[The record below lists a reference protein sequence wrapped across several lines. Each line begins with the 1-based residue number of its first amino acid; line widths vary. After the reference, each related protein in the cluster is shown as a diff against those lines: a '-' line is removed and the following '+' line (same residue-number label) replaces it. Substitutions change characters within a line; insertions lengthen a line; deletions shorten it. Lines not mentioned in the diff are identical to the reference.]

1 LAAARAAHVV
11 SADFNTYISGM
22 FGASIR
28 FWSLAMYRFTES
40 PATRFVGSERPPTQA
55 VWSPLRNSSKSE

>member
-1 LAAARAAHVV
+1 M